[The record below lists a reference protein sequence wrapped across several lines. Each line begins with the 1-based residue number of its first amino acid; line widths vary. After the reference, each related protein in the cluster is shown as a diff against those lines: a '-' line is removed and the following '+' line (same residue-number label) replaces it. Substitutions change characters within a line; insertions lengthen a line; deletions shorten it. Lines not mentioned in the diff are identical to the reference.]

1 MTVSINKGRE
11 DGEEVILTSS
21 HQGENLH
28 CNTDVE
34 NNRMDDYQG
43 KHLAYVFFAKSRKN
57 WYIYHPNNVRCSCD
71 LRSQRRI
78 CNKKVVGYLSIWLC

>member
-34 NNRMDDYQG
+34 NTRMDDYQG
-43 KHLAYVFFAKSRKN
+43 KHLAYVFFA
-57 WYIYHPNNVRCSCD
+57 
-71 LRSQRRI
+71 
-78 CNKKVVGYLSIWLC
+78 

>member
-1 MTVSINKGRE
+1 MKSNKIYITIQSIVQMIVSINKGRE

-43 KHLAYVFFAKSRKN
+43 KHLAYVFFA
-57 WYIYHPNNVRCSCD
+57 
-71 LRSQRRI
+71 
-78 CNKKVVGYLSIWLC
+78 